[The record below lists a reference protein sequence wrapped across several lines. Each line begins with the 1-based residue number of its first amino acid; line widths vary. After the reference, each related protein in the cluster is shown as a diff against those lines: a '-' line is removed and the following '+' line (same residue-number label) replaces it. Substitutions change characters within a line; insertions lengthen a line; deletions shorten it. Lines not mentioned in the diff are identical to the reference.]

1 MVKQEIVYCSDLI
14 KALKEYVKEYGND
27 RILVDTST
35 KNRISN
41 DFVSRIGQVPDDDL
55 DDTGYWCYIILEKA
69 DKEMW

>member
-27 RILVDTST
+27 RITVDTST
-35 KNRISN
+35 KKCISS
-41 DFVSRIGQVPDDDL
+41 DYISRVRQVPDDDL
-55 DDTGYWCYIILEKA
+55 DDTGYWCEIILKKA

>member
-27 RILVDTST
+27 RILVDTS
-35 KNRISN
+35 ISN